1 MSHELSCV
9 VLPCGTS
16 YRVRTCLMT
25 YVLYIFDRSF
35 EFLPVRDQHSRD
47 PILDDTSCILE
58 IIGDD
63 RESTCHR
70 FQIDESKGISLGWKD
85 EYIHTPIDL
94 REFLSTLC
102 SEE

>member
-1 MSHELSCV
+1 
-9 VLPCGTS
+9 
-16 YRVRTCLMT
+16 MT

-63 RESTCHR
+63 RESTCHSL
-70 FQIDESKGISLGWKD
+70 QIHESERIRLGWKD
-85 EYIHTPIDL
+85 ECIYAPIYLTELYSSSLSEKFYIRILCPIL
-94 REFLSTLC
+94 FE
-102 SEE
+102 